1 MAGLDMKA
9 GATASGRALVRVRIG
24 EDGMWPV
31 YDIAAHLPAD
41 SPAGVMV
48 PLDLV
53 ERHRRAVEAYDAV
66 QCELARYFREQE
78 SGRE

>member
-1 MAGLDMKA
+1 MVEQNMRVRAA
-9 GATASGRALVRVRIG
+9 ASGYALVRVRIG

>member
-1 MAGLDMKA
+1 MAELDMKA

-24 EDGMWPV
+24 EDEMWPV
-31 YDIAAHLPAD
+31 YDIGDHLPAD